1 MQPEEVGVTG
11 DDLKQTPWVFVTLAA
26 VAASLT
32 VVFLGMRAVMEIGG
46 ACAEGGPFVPRR
58 PCPKGVPALMVGGIW
73 AGMIFAGL
81 YIWRSVRAGAVSF
94 AGFLWPALFISL
106 GWNFLEFG
114 LNPPG
119 NGGLEWGWLV
129 PAVVFFLMGGL
140 PLVVVLPR
148 FLGRLRGDAPS
159 PSATAG
165 RFGLGSVRA
174 AVSAA
179 SVFRRAAGTKEGDLV
194 TQLERLDALHRSG
207 ALDDQQYEAAKR
219 AVLQQERPG

>member
-11 DDLKQTPWVFVTLAA
+11 NDLKETPWVFVTLAA
-26 VAASLT
+26 VAGSLT

-46 ACAEGGPFVPRR
+46 ACAEGGPFVPVR
-58 PCPKGVPALMVGGIW
+58 PCPNGVPALMVGGIW

-81 YIWRSVRAGAVSF
+81 YVWRSVRAGAISF

-119 NGGLEWGWLV
+119 GGGLEWGWLV

-140 PLVVVLPR
+140 PLVIVLPR
-148 FLGRLRGDAPS
+148 FLARLRGEMPS
-159 PSATAG
+159 PSGMPG
-165 RFGLGSVRA
+165 RFGLGTVRA
-174 AVSAA
+174 AASAA
-179 SVFRRAAGTKEGDLV
+179 SVFRRTANAQEGDLV
-194 TQLERLDALHRSG
+194 TQLERLDTLHRSG

-219 AVLQQERPG
+219 AVLQRKEQG